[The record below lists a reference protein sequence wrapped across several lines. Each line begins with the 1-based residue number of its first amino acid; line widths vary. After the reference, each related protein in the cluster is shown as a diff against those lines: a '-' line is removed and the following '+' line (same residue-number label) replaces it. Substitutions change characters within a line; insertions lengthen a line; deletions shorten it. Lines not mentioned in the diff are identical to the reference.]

1 MLGILSKAPGGAIP
15 VISGSTTYLG
25 LTRSGPGVGPGEP
38 ASFYG
43 GGARNFVRIVPA
55 DDVQG
60 AAVATYLKDHGKQR
74 AYVLTDK
81 DPYGIGIGEAFSFA
95 ARKLGAT
102 LAGSTQWNAKA
113 KDILTRFVMPSLR
126 KCRTHYAE
134 SIQPPTVEVK

>member
-1 MLGILSKAPGGAIP
+1 MQIAQALKLVLAQHDWKAGPYRIGLQICDETTATSDFADPKKCAANARAFTRNRSVLAVVGPHFSSCAASMLGILSKAPGGAIP

-60 AAVATYLKDHGKQR
+60 AAVATYLKDHG
-74 AYVLTDK
+74 
-81 DPYGIGIGEAFSFA
+81 
-95 ARKLGAT
+95 
-102 LAGSTQWNAKA
+102 
-113 KDILTRFVMPSLR
+113 
-126 KCRTHYAE
+126 
-134 SIQPPTVEVK
+134 